1 MNQRLP
7 SRNKA
12 IFLATALLL
21 VSLAAWLMN
30 GTHAFFSD
38 TETSAGNVFT
48 AGRWAT
54 ATPVPLPAT
63 IDIKPDSLQKRS
75 QGQSVT
81 AFIEL
86 PSGYSVEDIDVD
98 TVRLC
103 YEKEGCVTRDGAPGA
118 KPKIGD
124 YDTDGIADLKVTF
137 DRAAV
142 IALVKEVTPPA
153 TVEFTVSGTIPEGV
167 TFEGKDTVNLVD
179 PEPTPTPEPTQ
190 TVVPTPE
197 PTETVEPTP
206 TEEPTQ
212 TPTDTPTLEPTATPL
227 PTETPTP
234 TSTPEPTATPTETPT
249 ATPTETPTPT
259 ATPTP
264 SDTPTP

>member
-1 MNQRLP
+1 LP

-12 IFLATALLL
+12 IFLAIGLLL
-21 VSLAAWLMN
+21 VGLTAWLMK
-30 GTHAFFSD
+30 GTSAFFSD
-38 TETSAGNVFT
+38 TETTVGNVFT
-48 AGRWAT
+48 AGEWVMPT
-54 ATPVPLPAT
+54 VIPAT

-81 AFIEL
+81 AYIEL
-86 PSGYSVEDIDVD
+86 PSGYRVEDIDVD
-98 TVRLC
+98 TIRLC
-103 YEKEGCVTRDGAPGA
+103 YENNGCVAPDGAPGA

-142 IALVKEVTPPA
+142 IALVKEVIPPA
-153 TVEFTVSGTIPEGV
+153 TVDFTVTGSVSPPGV
-167 TFEGKDTVNLVD
+167 SFEGSDTVKLVD

-206 TEEPTQ
+206 TEEPTA
-212 TPTDTPTLEPTATPL
+212 TPTPT

-234 TSTPEPTATPTETPT
+234 TSTPEPTATPTDTPT

-259 ATPTP
+259 PTETPTATPTDTPTP